1 MIKKTVRISEDLELI
16 VSLFCLLV
24 NESFNMFTKRS
35 LIVRIDDLAPALL
48 DRLKLLDFLL
58 SQSYDSNQF
67 YGKLLSLGLTPQ
79 SIRKLTKNYLS
90 NQAKR
95 KKLKQLLRAIIEKY
109 QNMAPM
115 MNQPKAEKTASHPIR

>member
-16 VSLFCLLV
+16 ISLFCLLV
-24 NESFNMFTKRS
+24 NESFNTFTKRS

-58 SQSYDSNQF
+58 SQNYDSTQL
-67 YGKLLSLGLTPQ
+67 YEKLLSLGLTPQ
-79 SIRKLTKNYLS
+79 SIKKLSKNYLS

-95 KKLKQLLRAIIEKY
+95 KKLVRLIKAVITKY
-109 QNMAPM
+109 QNVAPDDD
-115 MNQPKAEKTASHPIR
+115 QPSLKSCVAIP

>member
-79 SIRKLTKNYLS
+79 SIRKLTRNYLS
-90 NQAKR
+90 DKIKK
-95 KKLKQLLRAIIEKY
+95 KKLMKLIKALITKYGPIE
-109 QNMAPM
+109 NG
-115 MNQPKAEKTASHPIR
+115 EFRISLV